1 MYQCSVQLPADE
13 GPYHNLSLKVEYLLY
28 CVNVLL
34 SLPRLLQLL
43 SLQGRT
49 NVLVKKLSLV
59 VVEDYGGKA
68 TASK

>member
-34 SLPRLLQLL
+34 SLLLQLL

-49 NVLVKKLSLV
+49 NVLVSRLSLV